1 MTARRVPSWGRAVTS
16 KKGKKTMEN
25 RIQLINTYLAFIGS
39 GFRVLEDGRT
49 LARCIN
55 GAWLVKGFRNTDD
68 LVRFV
73 LTLRG

>member
-1 MTARRVPSWGRAVTS
+1 MDD
-16 KKGKKTMEN
+16 

-55 GAWLVKGFRNTDD
+55 GAWLVKGFGSLEEMETFVFA
-68 LVRFV
+68 LKGVR
-73 LTLRG
+73 T

>member
-1 MTARRVPSWGRAVTS
+1 MMARRVPSWGRAVTS
-16 KKGKKTMEN
+16 KKGETMKD
-25 RIQLINTYLAFIGS
+25 RIQLINTYLGFIGS

>member
-1 MTARRVPSWGRAVTS
+1 MDD
-16 KKGKKTMEN
+16 

-55 GAWLVKGFRNTDD
+55 GAWLVKGFRNTND